1 MAFRDIQR
9 FMNGYGTVWERQF
22 FSCHKEGKDES
33 KDKGPMPGSKQQE
46 TKSKRLLPVPENPG
60 EKKEEYHMSF
70 FTSSINILQ
79 KLVVAIGAG
88 LGVWGAVN
96 LMEGYGADNPAAK
109 SQGIKQLGSG
119 VGVVIIGL
127 VLVPLLK
134 TIFVV

>member
-1 MAFRDIQR
+1 
-9 FMNGYGTVWERQF
+9 MNNIKPRRKFNGIFQSAVDVLQTLITIIGV
-22 FSCHKEGKDES
+22 
-33 KDKGPMPGSKQQE
+33 
-46 TKSKRLLPVPENPG
+46 LL
-60 EKKEEYHMSF
+60 
-70 FTSSINILQ
+70 
-79 KLVVAIGAG
+79 G
-88 LGVWGAVN
+88 LWGLVN